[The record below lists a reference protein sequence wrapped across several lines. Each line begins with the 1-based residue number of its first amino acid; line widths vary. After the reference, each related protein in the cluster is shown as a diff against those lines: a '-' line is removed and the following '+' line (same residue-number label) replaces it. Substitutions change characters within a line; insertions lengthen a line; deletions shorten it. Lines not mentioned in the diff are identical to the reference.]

1 MRIHDVLALARER
14 HKAPEPWLE
23 FLRVPALSVGIYRL
37 RAGAADLQ
45 EPHAEDE
52 VYYVLEGRG
61 VLRVDGED
69 GPVSAGDLAFVP
81 AKADHRFH
89 SIAEELVLLVFF
101 APAEGSTGADPVD

>member
-14 HKAPEPWLE
+14 HQAPEPWLE
-23 FLRVPALSVGIYRL
+23 FLRVPALSVGLYRL

-52 VYYVLEGRG
+52 IYYVLEGRG

-69 GPVSAGDLAFVP
+69 VPVSPGALAFVP
-81 AKADHRFH
+81 ARADHRFH
-89 SIAEELVLLVFF
+89 SIAEELVLLVCF
-101 APAEGSTGADPVD
+101 APAEGSTVPDPMD